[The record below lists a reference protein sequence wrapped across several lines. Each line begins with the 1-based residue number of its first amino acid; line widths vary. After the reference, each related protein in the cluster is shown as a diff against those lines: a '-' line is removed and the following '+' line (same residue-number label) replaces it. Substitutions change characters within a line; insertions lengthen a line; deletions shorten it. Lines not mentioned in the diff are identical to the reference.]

1 MPRFSNVG
9 GIQGFGPVD
18 PTDNYQPFDWV
29 WQARVWAI
37 NNVVPAR
44 YGHRGDEKRDL
55 GEQLPAEVHMTQG
68 YYERW
73 LTRLEQMLVEDGL
86 LVRRG
91 EFRRRHDAI
100 SARVNGRCL
109 GSLTPGR
116 LRVNAGGRRG
126 AFRVADTRSA
136 LATNRS
142 GRPGGRS
149 G

>member
-9 GIQGFGPVD
+9 GVQGFGPVD

-86 LVRRG
+86 LAPG
-91 EFRRRHDAI
+91 ELDAEVAKVEAQLAESGGGHREWHEESG
-100 SARVNGRCL
+100 SAQRW
-109 GSLTPGR
+109 
-116 LRVNAGGRRG
+116 
-126 AFRVADTRSA
+126 
-136 LATNRS
+136 ATTYE
-142 GRPGGRS
+142 
-149 G
+149 